1 MVKTTN
7 LFLQYIKG
15 SFSSQI
21 AELGHSPTAGRHKI
35 WSFTPTHSPVLGRR
49 TDPNSHHVLNVTNL
63 VMIRWEGEEERDE
76 EKGGGG
82 GGRGR
87 GGGREEMGEG
97 GEGGGVDQQV
107 SGKEPQKQVCVF
119 CF

>member
-63 VMIRWEGEEERDE
+63 VMIRWEGEEEKDE

-82 GGRGR
+82 G
-87 GGGREEMGEG
+87 REKMGE